1 MASALQTLVGRP
13 TMSVFRR
20 AEIKRRSASTG
31 QFESSWTDIS
41 EFVKRW
47 GSFESSVDD
56 VRLNKFTHSGLT
68 LVVRNDGGDF
78 NSELDGNSLWN
89 GYLTRYRTL
98 VRIQAGYNDEAGSE
112 LPTETTQGIY
122 LMSEEI
128 PVSAET
134 NEAVLNCRSLV
145 SIFDEV
151 RAVEV
156 AGLGTTQSA
165 SDIITKIRDHTD
177 GTGKFVFRE
186 FITSTAW
193 TIQTTTGQYNLATTG
208 ALANFTCWE
217 LMTTLAESEGNV
229 VLVNRTGGVEFRSR
243 DERSSTTAFKLYGLG
258 FPEMN
263 IINVQETKEALNR
276 YFNFYRL
283 KYLSPDTFTSY
294 VTAGTATTVDPS
306 STAWKYGNRVY
317 SFEAIDL
324 FPNTAAAQTVV
335 NGLLSDFGAGPVKE
349 ATLMCKFLPSV
360 EVLDRVEGN
369 YHSFSIN
376 GTTLWDFFDWDTGYW
391 DSEFGENINWTD
403 KAFKIISKLTNLD
416 EMTTMIKIQEL

>member
-1 MASALQTLVGRP
+1 MASGIQTLVGRP
-13 TMSVFRR
+13 AMKVFRR
-20 AEIKRRSASTG
+20 AEIKRRSSSTG
-31 QFESSWTDIS
+31 LFESSWMDIS

-47 GSFESSVDD
+47 GSFESAVDD

-78 NSELDGNSLWN
+78 NVETDGNSLWN

-98 VRIQAGYNDEAGSE
+98 IRIQAGYVDEDGGE

-122 LMSEEI
+122 VMSEEVPI
-128 PVSAET
+128 SAET

-165 SDIITKIRDHTD
+165 SDLITKIRDHTD
-177 GTGKFVFRE
+177 GAGTFVFRQ

-193 TIQTTTGQYNLATTG
+193 TIQTTTAQYNLATTG
-208 ALANFTCWE
+208 SLSNFTCWE
-217 LMTTLAESEGNV
+217 LMTTLAEAEGNV
-229 VLVNRTGGVEFRSR
+229 VMVNRTGGVEFRSR
-243 DERSSTTAFKLYGLG
+243 EERSSTTAFELYGLG

-263 IINVQETKEALNR
+263 IIRVTETKEALNR
-276 YFNFYRL
+276 YFNFFRL
-283 KYLSPDTFTSY
+283 KYLSPDTATSY
-294 VTAGTATTVDPS
+294 VTAGTSTTVDAS

-317 SFEAIDL
+317 QFEAVDF
-324 FPNTAAAQTVV
+324 FPGATSATAVV
-335 NGLLSDFGAGPVKE
+335 NGLLSDSGDGPAQE
-349 ATLMCKFLPSV
+349 ASMVCKFLPSV

-369 YHSFSIN
+369 YHSFSLN

-391 DSEFGENINWTD
+391 DAEFGENINWTD
-403 KAFKIISKLTNLD
+403 KALKVISKVTDLD
-416 EMTTMIKIQEL
+416 QMTTMLKVQEL

>member
-1 MASALQTLVGRP
+1 M
-13 TMSVFRR
+13 
-20 AEIKRRSASTG
+20 
-31 QFESSWTDIS
+31 DIS
-41 EFVKRW
+41 EFVKQW

-78 NSELDGNSLWN
+78 NIETDGNSLWN

-98 VRIQAGYNDEAGSE
+98 IRIQAGYENEDGAE

-122 LMSEEI
+122 LLSEEVPI
-128 PVSAET
+128 SAET

-156 AGLGTTQSA
+156 AGLGATQSA
-165 SDIITKIRDHTD
+165 SDLITKIRDHTD
-177 GTGKFVFRE
+177 GSSNFIFRE
-186 FITSTAW
+186 FITSTSW
-193 TIQTTTGQYNLATTG
+193 TIQTTTAQYNLATTG

-217 LMTTLAESEGNV
+217 LMSTLAEAEGNV
-229 VLVNRTGGVEFRSR
+229 VLVNRTGGVEFRNR
-243 DERSSTTAFKLYGLG
+243 TERSSSSAFELYGLG

-263 IINVQETKEALNR
+263 IIRVQETKEALNR
-276 YFNFYRL
+276 YFNFFRL
-283 KYLSPDTFTSY
+283 KYLSPDTTASY
-294 VTAGTATTVDPS
+294 VTAGTSTTVDPS

-317 SFEAIDL
+317 EFEAVDI
-324 FPNTAAAQTVV
+324 FPDATAATAVV
-335 NGLLSDFGAGPVKE
+335 NGLLVDSGNGPAKE
-349 ATLMCKFLPSV
+349 ASLLCKIMPSV
-360 EVLDRVEGN
+360 EVLDRVSGN

-391 DSEFGENINWTD
+391 DAEFGENINWTD
-403 KAFKIISKLTNLD
+403 KPFKVISKVTDLD
-416 EMTTMIKIQEL
+416 QMTTMLKVQEI